1 MVTTQR
7 GRPRSFD
14 RLTALEQATMAFWEH
29 GYETTSVS
37 DLTRVMGISAPSL
50 YAAFGDKKTLFEEV
64 VEAYAASYGAYGGR
78 AFAEESTA
86 RAAIGRLLAEAAGLF
101 TESGH
106 PRGCLMISAAINCST
121 PEVEESLRARR
132 NANLASFEARIRR
145 DVEAGEL
152 PSDTDARAL
161 ARFSGAVLQGMSQQA
176 RDGATAEELA
186 AVAETAMRAWPPRTE
201 ATTLEAA
208 AAAALEAAPEAAA
221 APETTPGTAPET
233 PAGRGA

>member
-37 DLTRVMGISAPSL
+37 DLTRAMGISAPSL

-64 VEAYAASYGAYGGR
+64 VEVYATSYGAYGGR
-78 AFAEESTA
+78 AFAEEATA
-86 RAAIGRLLAEAAGLF
+86 RGAIGRLLGEAAELF
-101 TESGH
+101 AEPGH
-106 PRGCLMISAAINCST
+106 PRGCLMISAATNCST

-132 NANLASFEARIRR
+132 NANLTSFEARIQQG
-145 DVEAGEL
+145 VEAGEL
-152 PSDTDARAL
+152 PADTDARAL

-176 RDGATAEELA
+176 RDGATAAELA
-186 AVAETAMRAWPPRTE
+186 AVAETAMRAWPPAPARVPAE
-201 ATTLEAA
+201 NAPDAVSGAISGATAK
-208 AAAALEAAPEAAA
+208 
-221 APETTPGTAPET
+221 TAPET

>member
-14 RLTALEQATMAFWEH
+14 RLTALEKATMAFWEH

-37 DLTRVMGISAPSL
+37 DLTRAMGISAPSL

-64 VEAYAASYGAYGGR
+64 VEAYTTSFGAYGGR
-78 AFAEESTA
+78 AFAEEATA
-86 RAAIGRLLAEAAGLF
+86 RGAIGRVLSEAAELF
-101 TESGH
+101 TEPGH
-106 PRGCLMISAAINCST
+106 PRGCLMISAATNCST
-121 PEVEESLRARR
+121 PEVEEALRSHR

-145 DVEAGEL
+145 DVESGEL
-152 PSDTDARAL
+152 PADTDPRAL

-186 AVAETAMRAWPPRTE
+186 AVAETAMRAWPPER
-201 ATTLEAA
+201 
-208 AAAALEAAPEAAA
+208 P
-221 APETTPGTAPET
+221 
-233 PAGRGA
+233 

>member
-1 MVTTQR
+1 MVRTQR

-37 DLTRVMGISAPSL
+37 DLTRAMGISAPSL

-64 VEAYAASYGAYGGR
+64 VEAYAGSYGSYGGR

-86 RAAIGRLLAEAAGLF
+86 RGAIGRMLDEAAGLF
-101 TESGH
+101 TEPGH
-106 PRGCLMISAAINCST
+106 PRGCLMISAATNCST

-145 DVEAGEL
+145 DVETAEL
-152 PSDTDARAL
+152 PADTDARAL

-186 AVAETAMRAWPPRTE
+186 AVAETAMRAWP
-201 ATTLEAA
+201 
-208 AAAALEAAPEAAA
+208 AAPVRAPAEAG
-221 APETTPGTAPET
+221 P
-233 PAGRGA
+233 